1 MTRRDVRARHHRLQ
15 YSGIR
20 SQTSGCAFQNTDRIF
35 RGTMPLDYMLRAGED
50 PSRMPEI
57 SIIVP
62 TFSEAGNVQELHAR
76 IASSLAAED
85 WELIFVDDDSP
96 DGTAEVA
103 RELAQ
108 RDRRVRCIQRI
119 GRRGL
124 TTAVVEGALSSSA
137 PLLAVMDGDLQ
148 HDASILPA
156 LIDKVRT
163 QGLDLAVGSR
173 YVEGGSTG
181 DWTAARRRMSRF
193 ATRLSRGLVPE
204 DLTDPM
210 SGYFVVRGDVMRD
223 TARRLSGYGYKVL
236 LDLLASSPHP
246 LRHAEVPY
254 EFGERHSGAS
264 KLDSLV
270 VWEYL
275 MLLADKRFGRI
286 VPPRLLF
293 FGLVGGTGVAVHF
306 AVLSLLYL
314 AAGARFTVAQA
325 VAAVAAMT
333 SNFFLNN
340 FLTYRDKR
348 LHGLGLLRGLAS
360 FYVVCSLG
368 ALANIG
374 VASYAFSQRAEWA
387 VSAAA
392 GIVVGTLWN
401 YLATA
406 RFTWAN
412 RGER

>member
-1 MTRRDVRARHHRLQ
+1 
-15 YSGIR
+15 
-20 SQTSGCAFQNTDRIF
+20 
-35 RGTMPLDYMLRAGED
+35 
-50 PSRMPEI
+50 MPEI

-62 TFSEAGNVQELHAR
+62 TFSEADNVLELHAR
-76 IASSLAAED
+76 LASSLAAED

-96 DGTAEVA
+96 DGTADVV

-124 TTAVVEGALSSSA
+124 SSAVVEGALSSSA

-148 HDASILPA
+148 HDESILPA
-156 LIDKVRT
+156 LIGAVRS
-163 QGLDLAVGSR
+163 GRLDIAIGSR

-181 DWTAARRRMSRF
+181 TWERRRALMSRL
-193 ATRLSRGLVPE
+193 ATRLARGLVPAE
-204 DLTDPM
+204 LRDPM
-210 SGYFVVRGDVMRD
+210 SGYFVVSSRLVRE
-223 TARRLSGYGYKVL
+223 TARELSSYGYKVL
-236 LDLLASSPHP
+236 LDLFASARHP
-246 LRHAEVPY
+246 LRYAEVPY
-254 EFGERHSGAS
+254 TFRRRSRGES

-275 MLLADKRFGRI
+275 MLIADKRFGGVI
-286 VPPRLLF
+286 SPRLLLF
-293 FGLVGGTGVAVHF
+293 AVVGGSGVITHF

-314 AAGARFTVAQA
+314 GAAAPFAVAQA
-325 VAAVAAMT
+325 AAAGAAMT
-333 SNFFLNN
+333 SNFFFNN
-340 FLTYRDKR
+340 LLTYRDRR

-374 VASYAFSQRAEWA
+374 IATYAFAQRTEWA
-387 VSAAA
+387 LSAAA
-392 GIVVGTLWN
+392 GILVGMLWN

-406 RFTWAN
+406 RFTWSVA
-412 RGER
+412 RHRS